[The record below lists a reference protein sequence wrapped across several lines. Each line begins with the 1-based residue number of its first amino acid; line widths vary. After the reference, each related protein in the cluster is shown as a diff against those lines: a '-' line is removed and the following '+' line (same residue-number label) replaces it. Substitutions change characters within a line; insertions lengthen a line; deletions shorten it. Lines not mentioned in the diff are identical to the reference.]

1 MRASLSSRLPAAFVF
16 VFVAQR
22 FVIVKVI
29 VIVNNLWNLWDLCD
43 VFVKV
48 KVRVN
53 VFVFVNNLWNL
64 WDLCDVFVLVFRV
77 VFLREAG
84 LVKKIPA
91 SSKKSR
97 SIQSENNSYIPTPFD
112 NVPNQRS
119 TAWRAISSQPRASPW
134 VTISRQHLAL
144 QGQKR
149 SSDHLNACHS
159 VTEISQIYSNLSQ

>member
-16 VFVAQR
+16 
-22 FVIVKVI
+22 
-29 VIVNNLWNLWDLCD
+29 
-43 VFVKV
+43 V

-64 WDLCDVFVLVFRV
+64 WNLCDVFVRVKVIVIVNNLWNLWDPCDVLVFRV

-97 SIQSENNSYIPTPFD
+97 SIQSEKNSYITSPFD

-119 TAWRAISSQPRASPW
+119 TAWRAISSQPRTSFPATNDCYHQSIVNGLKGHKLPDQGIVSGPEHLLSPEH
-134 VTISRQHLAL
+134 RRRPE
-144 QGQKR
+144 GP
-149 SSDHLNACHS
+149 
-159 VTEISQIYSNLSQ
+159 